1 MIAIAENGNH
11 KDYFSKLLSRA
22 MRWLLANDRN
32 TFLSGQ
38 SSPSGRLNIF
48 QWSRKVCWMG
58 HRSVCLCSDAKC
70 MWKTSRGLGPSGW
83 GKRVSKIQ
91 AARGLTDGFK
101 QQVSSG
107 VVLSIRK
114 GHTLPSREQMIWA
127 RRPYTQQ
134 SWGDRKACWHNC
146 KRNVMYSQNW
156 LYVCMFNLS
165 QPYTHV
171 PHGEEHFQHVLI
183 WGAEVELEIHKR
195 KSFLLPFEKHSFIFW
210 LVYVCLKCTLFLL
223 TSPPLLW
230 CCKFVVS
237 QASAIFL
244 LDGTASEQ
252 CCAWIECEGITCGFW
267 VVKLEIPLTEVS
279 VDAAFLV
286 SLWWWLV

>member
-32 TFLSGQ
+32 TFISGQ
-38 SSPSGRLNIF
+38 ASPSGRLNIF

-114 GHTLPSREQMIWA
+114 GHTLPSREQMVCA
-127 RRPYTQQ
+127 RRPYTH
-134 SWGDRKACWHNC
+134 SKA
-146 KRNVMYSQNW
+146 
-156 LYVCMFNLS
+156 
-165 QPYTHV
+165 
-171 PHGEEHFQHVLI
+171 GEI
-183 WGAEVELEIHKR
+183 
-195 KSFLLPFEKHSFIFW
+195 EKHAGITAKET
-210 LVYVCLKCTLFLL
+210 LCTHKTDCMCVCLI
-223 TSPPLLW
+223 SPNHIHMFPMG
-230 CCKFVVS
+230 KN
-237 QASAIFL
+237 IF
-244 LDGTASEQ
+244 SM
-252 CCAWIECEGITCGFW
+252 F
-267 VVKLEIPLTEVS
+267 
-279 VDAAFLV
+279 
-286 SLWWWLV
+286 

>member
-91 AARGLTDGFK
+91 AARGLTDVFK

-195 KSFLLPFEKHSFIFW
+195 ASFCPLRNTHLSSGLCMCAWNALCSSLHHPHCCD
-210 LVYVCLKCTLFLL
+210 VAN
-223 TSPPLLW
+223 LLW
-230 CCKFVVS
+230 VKHQQFSCLMELLQS
-237 QASAIFL
+237 SA
-244 LDGTASEQ
+244 
-252 CCAWIECEGITCGFW
+252 
-267 VVKLEIPLTEVS
+267 VLE
-279 VDAAFLV
+279 
-286 SLWWWLV
+286 